1 MRIFQGKYLV
11 VSLVIHSAVISSFLL
26 FQKSSEEAETFM
38 LVTEIIEIKEPDKLK
53 DIKKTDNHKTK
64 AVKKTSIVENS
75 KVKAP
80 DIEAV
85 LKPKTSPVTF
95 KPSKAEIKQKTVD
108 VKQARVKEKPRKS
121 NDSPHKKSNDN
132 KTSQNKNLSKAFYK
146 IGSINNPHPPY
157 PIIARKKGFEGK
169 LILEVLVNEDGSVK
183 SSSIRESSGYEILD
197 TVSKET
203 VEKWTFIPAKK
214 KGRPVMD
221 QIQVPIKFI
230 LTDKVR

>member
-11 VSLVIHSAVISSFLL
+11 VSLVLHLAVISSFLL

-38 LVTEIIEIKEPDKLK
+38 LVTEIIQIKEPDKLK
-53 DIKKTDNHKTK
+53 DVKTDNHKTTV
-64 AVKKTSIVENS
+64 VKKTSIVKSS

-80 DIEAV
+80 DIQAV

-95 KPSKAEIKQKTVD
+95 KPDKIEFKQKTVD
-108 VKQARVKEKPRKS
+108 VKQASVEEKPKKS
-121 NDSPHKKSNDN
+121 SDSLNKKSNDN
-132 KTSQNKNLSKAFYK
+132 RMSQNKNLSKALYK

-157 PIIARKKGFEGK
+157 PLIARKKGFEGK

-183 SSSIRESSGYEILD
+183 STSIRESSGYEILD

-214 KGRPVMD
+214 MGRAVKD
-221 QIQVPIKFI
+221 NIQVPIKFV
-230 LTDKVR
+230 LTD

>member
-11 VSLVIHSAVISSFLL
+11 VSLVIHLAVISSFLL
-26 FQKSSEEAETFM
+26 FQKSSEKAETFM
-38 LVTEIIEIKEPDKLK
+38 LVTKIIQIKEPDKLK
-53 DIKKTDNHKTK
+53 DVKTDNHKTK
-64 AVKKTSIVENS
+64 VVKKTSVVQSS

-80 DIEAV
+80 DIQAV

-95 KPSKAEIKQKTVD
+95 KPDKIEFKQKTVD
-108 VKQARVKEKPRKS
+108 VKQASVEEKPKKS
-121 NDSPHKKSNDN
+121 SDSLNKKSNDN
-132 KTSQNKNLSKAFYK
+132 RMSQNKNLSKALYK

-157 PIIARKKGFEGK
+157 PLIARKKGFEGK

-183 SSSIRESSGYEILD
+183 STRIRESSGYQILD

-214 KGRPVMD
+214 MGQAVKD
-221 QIQVPIKFI
+221 NIQVPIKFV
-230 LTDKVR
+230 LTD

>member
-11 VSLVIHSAVISSFLL
+11 VSLVLHLAVISSFLL
-26 FQKSSEEAETFM
+26 FQKSSEEAETSM
-38 LVTEIIEIKEPDKLK
+38 LVTEIIQIKEPDKLK
-53 DIKKTDNHKTK
+53 DVKTDNHKTK
-64 AVKKTSIVENS
+64 VVKKTTIVKSS

-80 DIEAV
+80 DIQAV

-95 KPSKAEIKQKTVD
+95 KPGKVEFEQKTVD
-108 VKQARVKEKPRKS
+108 VKQASVEEKPKKS
-121 NDSPHKKSNDN
+121 SDSLNKKSNDN
-132 KTSQNKNLSKAFYK
+132 RMSQNKNLSKALYK

-157 PIIARKKGFEGK
+157 PLIARKKGFEGK

-183 SSSIRESSGYEILD
+183 STSIRESSGYEILD

-214 KGRPVMD
+214 MGQAVKD
-221 QIQVPIKFI
+221 NIQVPIKFV
-230 LTDKVR
+230 LTD

>member
-11 VSLVIHSAVISSFLL
+11 VSLVIHLAVISSFLL
-26 FQKSSEEAETFM
+26 FQKFSEEAESSM
-38 LVTEIIEIKEPDKLK
+38 LVTEIIQIKEPDKLK
-53 DIKKTDNHKTK
+53 DLKTDNHKTK
-64 AVKKTSIVENS
+64 VVKKTSIVQSS

-80 DIEAV
+80 DIQAV

-95 KPSKAEIKQKTVD
+95 KSGKVEFEQKTVD
-108 VKQARVKEKPRKS
+108 VKQASVEEKPKKS
-121 NDSPHKKSNDN
+121 SDSLNKKSNDN
-132 KTSQNKNLSKAFYK
+132 RMSQNKNLSKALYK

-157 PIIARKKGFEGK
+157 PHIARKKGFEGK

-183 SSSIRESSGYEILD
+183 STSIRESSGYEILD

-214 KGRPVMD
+214 MGQAVKD
-221 QIQVPIKFI
+221 NIQVPIKFV
-230 LTDKVR
+230 LTD

>member
-11 VSLVIHSAVISSFLL
+11 VSLVIHLAVISSFLL
-26 FQKSSEEAETFM
+26 FQKSSEEAETSM
-38 LVTEIIEIKEPDKLK
+38 LVTEIIQIKEPDKLK
-53 DIKKTDNHKTK
+53 DVKTNNHKTK
-64 AVKKTSIVENS
+64 VVKKTSIVKSS

-80 DIEAV
+80 DIQAV

-95 KPSKAEIKQKTVD
+95 KPGKVEFEQKTVD
-108 VKQARVKEKPRKS
+108 VKQASVEEKPKKS
-121 NDSPHKKSNDN
+121 SDSLNKKSNDN
-132 KTSQNKNLSKAFYK
+132 RMSQNKNLSKALYK

-157 PIIARKKGFEGK
+157 PLIARKKGFEGK

-183 SSSIRESSGYEILD
+183 STSIRESSGYEILD

-214 KGRPVMD
+214 MGRAVKD
-221 QIQVPIKFI
+221 NIQVPIKFI
-230 LTDKVR
+230 LTD

>member
-11 VSLVIHSAVISSFLL
+11 VSLVIHLAVISSFLL

-38 LVTEIIEIKEPDKLK
+38 LVTKIIQIKEPDKLK
-53 DIKKTDNHKTK
+53 DVKTDNHKTK
-64 AVKKTSIVENS
+64 VVKKTSIVQSS

-80 DIEAV
+80 DIQAV
-85 LKPKTSPVTF
+85 LKPKTSPVTS
-95 KPSKAEIKQKTVD
+95 KPGKVEFEQKTVD
-108 VKQARVKEKPRKS
+108 VKQASVEEKPKKS
-121 NDSPHKKSNDN
+121 SDSLNKKSNDN
-132 KTSQNKNLSKAFYK
+132 RMNQNKNLSKALYK

-157 PIIARKKGFEGK
+157 PLIARKKGFEGK

-183 SSSIRESSGYEILD
+183 STNIRESSGYEILD

-214 KGRPVMD
+214 MGQAVKD
-221 QIQVPIKFI
+221 NIQVPIKFV
-230 LTDKVR
+230 LTD

>member
-11 VSLVIHSAVISSFLL
+11 VSLVIHLAVISSFLL

-38 LVTEIIEIKEPDKLK
+38 LVTKIIQIKEPDKLK
-53 DIKKTDNHKTK
+53 DVKTDNHKTK
-64 AVKKTSIVENS
+64 VVKKTSIVKSS

-80 DIEAV
+80 DIQAV

-95 KPSKAEIKQKTVD
+95 KPGKVEFEQKTVD
-108 VKQARVKEKPRKS
+108 VKQASVEEKPKKS
-121 NDSPHKKSNDN
+121 SDSLNKKSNDN
-132 KTSQNKNLSKAFYK
+132 RMSQNKNLSKALYK

-157 PIIARKKGFEGK
+157 PLIARKKGFEGK

-183 SSSIRESSGYEILD
+183 STSIRESSGYEILD
-197 TVSKET
+197 TVSKKT

-214 KGRPVMD
+214 MGQAVKD
-221 QIQVPIKFI
+221 NIQVPIKFV
-230 LTDKVR
+230 LTD

>member
-11 VSLVIHSAVISSFLL
+11 VSLVIHLAVISSFLL

-38 LVTEIIEIKEPDKLK
+38 LVTKIIQIKEPDKLK
-53 DIKKTDNHKTK
+53 DVKTDNHKTK
-64 AVKKTSIVENS
+64 VVKKTSVVQSS

-80 DIEAV
+80 DIQAV
-85 LKPKTSPVTF
+85 LKLKTSPVT
-95 KPSKAEIKQKTVD
+95 SKHGKVEFAQKTVD
-108 VKQARVKEKPRKS
+108 VKQASVEEKPKKS
-121 NDSPHKKSNDN
+121 SDSLNKKSNDN
-132 KTSQNKNLSKAFYK
+132 RMSQNKNLSKALYK

-157 PIIARKKGFEGK
+157 PLIARKKGFEGK

-183 SSSIRESSGYEILD
+183 STSIRESSGYEILD

-214 KGRPVMD
+214 MGQAVKD
-221 QIQVPIKFI
+221 NIQVPIKFV
-230 LTDKVR
+230 LTD

>member
-11 VSLVIHSAVISSFLL
+11 VSLVIHLAVISSFLL
-26 FQKSSEEAETFM
+26 FQKSSEEAETSM
-38 LVTEIIEIKEPDKLK
+38 LVTEIIQIKEPDKLK
-53 DIKKTDNHKTK
+53 DVKTDNHKTK
-64 AVKKTSIVENS
+64 VVKKTSIVKSS

-80 DIEAV
+80 DIQAV

-95 KPSKAEIKQKTVD
+95 KPGKVEFEQKTVD
-108 VKQARVKEKPRKS
+108 VKQASVEEKPKKS
-121 NDSPHKKSNDN
+121 GDSLNKKSNDN
-132 KTSQNKNLSKAFYK
+132 RMSQNKNLSKALYK

-157 PIIARKKGFEGK
+157 PLIARKKGFEGK

-183 SSSIRESSGYEILD
+183 STSIRESSGYEILD

-214 KGRPVMD
+214 MGQAVKD
-221 QIQVPIKFI
+221 NIQIPIKFI
-230 LTDKVR
+230 LTD

>member
-11 VSLVIHSAVISSFLL
+11 VSLVIHLAVISSFLL
-26 FQKSSEEAETFM
+26 FQKSSEKAETFM
-38 LVTEIIEIKEPDKLK
+38 LVTEIIQIKEPDKLK
-53 DIKKTDNHKTK
+53 DVKTDNHKTTV
-64 AVKKTSIVENS
+64 VKKTSIVKSS

-80 DIEAV
+80 DIQAV

-95 KPSKAEIKQKTVD
+95 KPGKVEFEQKTVD
-108 VKQARVKEKPRKS
+108 VKQASVEEKQKKS
-121 NDSPHKKSNDN
+121 SDSLNKKSNDN
-132 KTSQNKNLSKAFYK
+132 RMSQNKNLSKALYK

-157 PIIARKKGFEGK
+157 PLIARKKGFEGK

-183 SSSIRESSGYEILD
+183 STSIRESSGYEILD

-214 KGRPVMD
+214 MGQAVKD
-221 QIQVPIKFI
+221 NIQVPIKFV
-230 LTDKVR
+230 LTD